1 MNGLGTLIKIC
12 LLICIPLAFTACG
25 GDDNDDEVRSL
36 ESRVAELQMQLDQL
50 AVEDTSLAN
59 NLAAINT
66 RLEAL
71 ENDATVA
78 SEIAEIQILLDDIA
92 ERIAALTAAAKNIY
106 RITLTNLTENQPL
119 APAAVLLHGADYS
132 AWNIGEAATDGLET
146 LAESGD
152 PTEVIA
158 EASNAIS
165 AKSSE
170 AVLAP
175 GDSLVLNISGLWQED
190 LSLTLVSMLVNTN
203 DAFAGAN
210 TLALSHLRVGE
221 QFSYI
226 APIYD
231 AGTERNTETAETIPG
246 PAGGGEGLNRIRDD
260 VANQVTMHPGVVSQ
274 DDGYAQSALDSS
286 HRFDQGALKIDVARM
301 E

>member
-1 MNGLGTLIKIC
+1 MNGLGLISKFC
-12 LLICIPLAFTACG
+12 FLICIPLVFTACG
-25 GDDNDDEVRSL
+25 GDDNDDEVRGL
-36 ESRVAELQMQLDQL
+36 ENRVDELQLQLDQL
-50 AVEDTSLAN
+50 AVEDASLAN
-59 NLAAINT
+59 NLAAINM

-71 ENDATVA
+71 ENDTTVA
-78 SEIAEIQILLDDIA
+78 SEIAEIQVLLDDIA
-92 ERIAALTAAAKNIY
+92 ERIAALTAASKNIY

-119 APAAVLLHGADYS
+119 APAAVILHGADYS
-132 AWNIGEAATDGLET
+132 AWSIGEAATDGLET

-152 PTEVIA
+152 PTEIIA
-158 EASNAIS
+158 EASSAMF

-170 AVLAP
+170 TVLAP
-175 GDSLVLNISGLWQED
+175 GESLTLNVTGLWQED
-190 LSLTLVSMLVNTN
+190 LSLSLASMLVNTN

-260 VANQVTMHPGVVSQ
+260 VANQVTMHSGVVSH
-274 DDGYAQSALDSS
+274 DDGYAESALDSS
-286 HRFDQGALKIDVARM
+286 HRFDQGALKIDVART